1 MKNDFLQ
8 YLLNWKMSDTPGNF
22 SQTEKDKIFLS
33 RQTYEG
39 LQIAVH
45 DALEEYF
52 GRHWSIWR
60 RNDNPDLYNF
70 DYNSNNIRMQR
81 SVAPSTGN
89 ARGARKQ
96 SLISW
101 VSVHN
106 TPLPK
111 QHQNKWFINDSNV
124 LMENVVQNTIFFTK
138 IPYMDRIKHENWMI
152 YQLDNISLE
161 WYIIDTRFV
170 LYRYQLKMCSTPSTV
185 DSPHPTKFSFS
196 PHERLIPPTK
206 CYNPI
211 RTSLLVAVIV
221 PVPFLFSLHTPCT
234 HRSC

>member
-1 MKNDFLQ
+1 
-8 YLLNWKMSDTPGNF
+8 MSDTPGNF
-22 SQTEKDKIFLS
+22 SQTENDKIFLS
-33 RQTYEG
+33 QQTDEG
-39 LQIAVH
+39 LQITVPSTMEAVKYVLIRNRNVICFNQDVRFNQ

-52 GRHWSIWR
+52 GRHWSIGR

-96 SLISW
+96 KSLISW

-124 LMENVVQNTIFFTK
+124 LTENVVKNTIFFTK
-138 IPYMDRIKHENWMI
+138 IPYMDRIKHENWMM
-152 YQLDNISLE
+152 YQLDDISLE

-170 LYRYQLKMCSTPSTV
+170 LYRYQPKMCSTPSTV
-185 DSPHPTKFSFS
+185 DSPYPTKFFFS
-196 PHERLIPPTK
+196 PHERLIPPL
-206 CYNPI
+206 N
-211 RTSLLVAVIV
+211 VIIQ
-221 PVPFLFSLHTPCT
+221 
-234 HRSC
+234 